1 MSRRRRAAALGAV
14 VLTAGLLT
22 VGARQTVG
30 TGAGGQRRPSRQ
42 PAVSVPVILAV
53 DPSAVVAV
61 KVRGRGTSVEV
72 DRTAGG
78 WQPGPRT
85 TSASAA
91 LLGAREGNLFPL
103 RAYRMLTGDPTRAEY
118 GLADPELVADVADGA
133 GRSETIEIGA
143 PTFNGEG
150 SYARRVGD
158 PHLYLLTRGAVDGL
172 RAVLRGEAVSTPH
185 SDPERE
191 RLASAEQLS
200 DPELITNPWLAQIL
214 KETGP

>member
-1 MSRRRRAAALGAV
+1 MIRRRRAAALGVV
-14 VLTAGLLT
+14 VLTVGLPT
-22 VGARQTVG
+22 VAALQSDGMG
-30 TGAGGQRRPSRQ
+30 PGGQHRPSRQ
-42 PAVSVPVILAV
+42 PAASVPVILAV

-61 KVRGRGTSVEV
+61 KVRGRGTAVEV
-72 DRTAGG
+72 DRTTGG
-78 WQPGPRT
+78 WQPGPNT

-91 LLGAREGNLFPL
+91 LLGAREGDLFSL
-103 RAYRMLTGDPTRAEY
+103 RAYRMLTGVPTRAEY
-118 GLADPELVADVADGA
+118 GLADPELVADVAEGA
-133 GRSETIEIGA
+133 GRSETIEIGVA
-143 PTFNGEG
+143 TFNGEG

-172 RAVLRGEAVSTPH
+172 RSVLRGEAVTTPRA
-185 SDPERE
+185 DAERE